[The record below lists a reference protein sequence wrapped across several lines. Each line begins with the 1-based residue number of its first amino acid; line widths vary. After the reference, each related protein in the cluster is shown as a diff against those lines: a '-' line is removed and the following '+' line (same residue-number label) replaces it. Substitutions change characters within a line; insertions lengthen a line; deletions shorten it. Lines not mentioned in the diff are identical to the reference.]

1 MEYIKTAIQVVTII
15 VALWLAQGCGWP
27 PLPPEAWVEISKREV
42 SFRAVGM
49 LGVEPQTGTVFCIFC
64 AVSYDR
70 NVGQAPEPRP

>member
-1 MEYIKTAIQVVTII
+1 MAQIRTALQVITIL

-27 PLPPEAWVEISKREV
+27 PMPPEAWNEIAKRQV